1 MQRQMFSL
9 AQKEIIEERILNFV
23 QQQLKTQ
30 LPSTKQLIEFYLDN
44 KSRGMINWH
53 YIDQQLGFSP
63 YKNNKSFSYKYFAET
78 MIPRYSTPWPEEL
91 ILKID
96 DETRMLAA
104 KMRVQFSNTQ
114 STLDYVALRKDIMDQ
129 VTNNLELRQYNHSYK
144 RVQDRIRNMVDDIV
158 KCKYYQP
165 ENTQTEISDSVT
177 AKVDNK
183 MKQSVQLPP
192 NYLKSQQN
200 NIQENVSPY
209 MSASNPQL
217 NTQVNIKQKS
227 VIEQLNKQILQ
238 QSNYQNQ
245 SVQMQS
251 TKIKTDSFQ
260 IPNLNQ
266 NSFSKIQVQAQNPSW
281 FAVPQ
286 ITVNN
291 TIDNLSKNICAPA
304 QEIDDMGLLQNLS
317 IIYSASSRAQQIV
330 QIFQLELLNAD
341 KQQIEK
347 ITGSMADLLS
357 VALKIDLSQA
367 KTIAAKAISDK

>member
-200 NIQENVSPY
+200 NIPENVSPY

-251 TKIKTDSFQ
+251 TKIKIDSFQ

-367 KTIAAKAISDK
+367 KTIAAKAINDK

>member
-23 QQQLKTQ
+23 QQQLKT
-30 LPSTKQLIEFYLDN
+30 SFECTKQLIEFYLDN

-129 VTNNLELRQYNHSYK
+129 VTLNLELRKYNHSYK

-165 ENTQTEISDSVT
+165 ENTTQTEVSDSVT
-177 AKVDNK
+177 AKDNK
-183 MKQSVQLPP
+183 TKPNVQLPQS
-192 NYLKSQQN
+192 YVKQN
-200 NIQENVSPY
+200 TIQENASPY
-209 MSASNPQL
+209 MSANPQL
-217 NTQVNIKQKS
+217 NTQVNLKQKS
-227 VIEQLNKQILQ
+227 VIEQLNKQILE
-238 QSNYQNQ
+238 QSNYLNQ
-245 SVQMQS
+245 PVQIQS
-251 TKIKTDSFQ
+251 SKIKTDSFQ

-266 NSFSKIQVQAQNPSW
+266 NSFNKIPVQAQNNPSW

-291 TIDNLSKNICAPA
+291 TIDNLSKNICVPD
-304 QEIDDMGLLQNLS
+304 EIGLLQNLS
-317 IIYSASSRAQQIV
+317 IIYSASSRAQQLV

-341 KQQIEK
+341 KQQTEK
-347 ITGSMADLLS
+347 ITESIADLLS
-357 VALKIDLSQA
+357 TALKIDLSQA
-367 KTIAAKAISDK
+367 KTIAAKAINDK